1 MLTLVS
7 PPPPHHRDEA
17 SLQTRQLRHQEVESF
32 PKVTEGAVVELQHQP
47 RPSWPKVL
55 AHPPKPSHIISNSS
69 RFRWTDYGS
78 GREGR
83 IPGSVPTVPQRAACL
98 SRPPQAAESAHRLQ
112 GRAQPG
118 GSHPRGGGGA
128 ALHQDPSLQAAQPFA
143 LFRSSLLTTVLPSP
157 APEVSLPCPTAP
169 VLQNH

>member
-17 SLQTRQLRHQEVESF
+17 SLQTRRLRHQEMESF
-32 PKVTEGAVVELQHQP
+32 PKVMEGAVAELQHQP
-47 RPSWPKVL
+47 RPSGPKVL

-69 RFRWTDYGS
+69 QFRWTDYGS

-83 IPGSVPTVPQRAACL
+83 IPGSVPSVPQKAACP
-98 SRPPQAAESAHRLQ
+98 SHPTQAAELAHRLQ

-118 GSHPRGGGGA
+118 GAHSRGGGGA
-128 ALHQDPSLQAAQPFA
+128 ALHQDPPLQAAQPFA

-157 APEVSLPCPTAP
+157 VPVVSFPCPA
-169 VLQNH
+169 LQNH